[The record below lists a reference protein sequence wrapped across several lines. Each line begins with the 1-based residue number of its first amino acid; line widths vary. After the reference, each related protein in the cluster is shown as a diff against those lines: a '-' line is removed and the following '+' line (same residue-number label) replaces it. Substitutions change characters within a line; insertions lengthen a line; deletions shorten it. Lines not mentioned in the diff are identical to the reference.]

1 MRAQTENWWEQRID
15 YDDGA
20 ESYHVAYERSEL
32 VSTNVVLSVAAIEN
46 VEPTELP
53 PLASTIDPDALDSL
67 FVEDVSGR
75 ISFSYAGYDV
85 TIHAGGRLEIVPSVD
100 IARRQQRN

>member
-1 MRAQTENWWEQRID
+1 
-15 YDDGA
+15 
-20 ESYHVAYERSEL
+20 
-32 VSTNVVLSVAAIEN
+32 VLSVAAIEN

-53 PLASTIDPDALDSL
+53 PLASTVDPDALDSL
-67 FVEDVSGR
+67 FVEGVSGC

-85 TIHAGGRLEIVPSVD
+85 TIRAGGRLEIVPSAD